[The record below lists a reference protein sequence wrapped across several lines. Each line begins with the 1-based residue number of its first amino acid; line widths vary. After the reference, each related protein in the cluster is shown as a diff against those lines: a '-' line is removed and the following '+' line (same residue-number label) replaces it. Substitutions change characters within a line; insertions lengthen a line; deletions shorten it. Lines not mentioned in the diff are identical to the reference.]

1 MPEFIHNFTRG
12 KMESDLD
19 ERMVPNG
26 SYRDA
31 LNVTVATSEASN
43 VGALQNLKGNTERKG
58 YTSDEDWSS
67 NYISSYSNPVC
78 IGSIR
83 HEPTECIYWFIASDS
98 VSTIA
103 EYNTKTKIVS
113 PVLIDKKNI
122 LNFTKDQHITGINIV
137 DDLLFFTDN
146 KTEPK
151 KINIKKFKAGTNS
164 TSFNVHTKI
173 PTFNSSSQDWT
184 YNSSGADFTEADI
197 TVIKKSPLYAPKID
211 ISTST
216 RSAAGQELPGTGVTP
231 VTVTYD
237 GSALGAGGSEN
248 NIDGEPI
255 APLWYNFT
263 YVNEPSTTFLA
274 AQYRPLPT
282 YGEWFADQELA
293 AEQGTDPVFPANM
306 ETVTIGPFNQS
317 VQNSWQQDDIIVLNG
332 SNIDDDNNTNEYQ
345 IRIKID
351 SVNGQYIVGKI
362 QSIPKKIL
370 RFSPFEVINTIQTPV
385 GLIVWEALLEE
396 KDPMFEFEFP
406 RFAYRWKYEN
416 NEYSCFSPF
425 TEVVFEGDDFE
436 YLSSD
441 GYNLGMQNHIRSL
454 IIKDWDWGSQEVIE
468 LDILFKKSRSNNIY
482 VVDTIKDKSITSFEL
497 KTELIGQTVESNQIL
512 RPFDNV
518 PKKALAQEISANRLI
533 YANYVQNITTPKCTI
548 ELDVDSSEHPGEG
561 PGLDAN
567 GNEITP
573 ANQDFRRPFPSIKT
587 IRNYQLGIVFQDIYG
602 RQTPVFTNPSAT
614 YNLGKE
620 NAQRT
625 NKFLAKLNQVNLPQ
639 EITHAKYFI
648 KDISNEYY
656 NLALDRFYP
665 AEDGNVWLSFPS
677 SERNK
682 VDEETYLILKKQHDN
697 DNPSIGPCR
706 YKILDI
712 SSKVPDF
719 VATTP
724 KAISIAECKV
734 KAGFA
739 ENFSQIRFTGPTVDE
754 NPDFRNGFKGD
765 RFIEITVGGAKT
777 DLFGIDSGGPKSSD
791 DDEYLVNLDK
801 GMDSSASFMGVNG
814 LAIDTDVTIKILEN
828 KVERLPEYE
837 GRFFVKINR
846 DTDFETNIEKSFSA
860 LEKTYSIVGSIKEN
874 SDVISAGNCSN
885 CLGNCFQNFSNP
897 NGDGWKRG
905 FYWRDEGETDDD
917 NIYGIG
923 NEDGKYKLCGAYG
936 GNGHGNGG
944 YSGSP
949 ANSDP
954 GPDQNMWEVY
964 DPPRQNNNVLSIVYV
979 GRKTLNEEEFGNRD
993 GYVGQP
999 MTDAQEG
1006 RAVQL
1011 YGRGS
1016 YAGEKSQ
1023 VYTIKRVYRN
1033 GTFRGAIENATL
1045 DGSNQKDKD
1054 MNYHFSLCLILDK
1067 DITEHWVGTTKAE
1080 LIANVGGFNL
1090 LEEETRENNTILSS
1104 TNPAIFE
1111 TEPKEAVD
1119 IDIYYEASKAYP
1131 ISEINGTS
1139 AKALDYFNVYSFGNA
1154 VESDRIRDDF
1164 NAAKI
1169 GKGVKVSSIFE
1180 GPYAEERRS
1189 SGLIFSGIYNS
1200 LTGINRTNQFIQA
1213 EPITK
1218 DLNPEYGS
1226 IQKLHSKN
1234 TNLVTLCE
1242 DKCLSILANKDA
1254 LFNADGNVNVT
1265 SNKAV
1270 LGQAVPYAGEFGI
1283 STNPESFADYGFR
1296 SYFADKNRG
1305 TVIRLSQ
1312 DGITQIALKGMS
1324 DFFSDNLPVCN
1335 KIIGSYNDDKEVYNI
1350 TLDNLTEEW
1359 QDKLSATPRDKT
1371 NCEVPDDESDNIKT
1385 TTVSFKE
1392 TVDGWP
1398 SRKSYYSK
1406 TGDTIY
1412 PLESGVSINDKYYT
1426 FNKGLIW
1433 EHASNDT
1440 YSNFYGEQ
1448 YDCSVNVIINDVNE
1462 SIKGFKTLNYSGTAS
1477 RAYKYGTSTGLSNL
1491 TIAQIV
1497 DQQISP
1503 SVINSETSTPGWY
1516 TNYINT
1522 DMEEGQIKEFVKK
1535 ENKYFNKIKG
1545 LKTFYNDNCDNN
1557 VDSSAFPTQGIGFA
1571 TISGG
1576 APTTFNITIS
1586 VDNSCSTV
1594 GDQTPDVYNKFWY
1607 IWSRKGNNTDIRP
1620 ETTDQNVKCAIEN
1633 FYSQYA
1639 STSDYNQV
1647 EKLAYDFRYF
1657 SSSGVNVGTS
1667 LYYNNEPYDS
1677 IDSTLNG
1684 KYLYIDAGVD
1694 VFATP
1699 ENAALNINDNSESV
1713 PDNYYV
1719 VTIQNGQITSK
1730 VQYNTLDACGPA
1742 PEPDAQFRV
1751 MTGMC
1756 TRDNTHSIDFMTD
1769 YSSDA
1774 PNTRPQSAKCAIICF
1789 IHVPC
1794 GGHGT
1799 PNINQI
1805 GTNFKYFASDGIEVG
1820 TQLYNEDGV
1829 ALGANENGV
1838 LLYNDQGP
1846 GAGQHWYIAIINL
1859 VSNAHW
1865 ANHLDNWKFIVYENG
1880 IITSIVNTNTLN
1892 NC

>member
-1 MPEFIHNFTRG
+1 
-12 KMESDLD
+12 MESDLD

-31 LNVTVATSEASN
+31 LNITVSTSESSN
-43 VGALQNLKGNTERKG
+43 VGALQNLKGNTEKKG
-58 YTSDEDWSS
+58 YSSSVDWSS
-67 NYISSYSNPVC
+67 NYISNYSDPVC

-83 HEPTECIYWFIASDS
+83 HEPTECIYWFIASDN

-164 TSFNVHTKI
+164 TSFNIHTKI

-184 YNSSGADFTEADI
+184 YNSSGNDFTEADI
-197 TVIKKSPLYAPKID
+197 AVIKKSPLYAPKID

-237 GSALGAGGSEN
+237 GSALGAGGSQN
-248 NIDGEPI
+248 NIDGSPI

-263 YVNEPSTTFLA
+263 YVNEPSTSFLA

-282 YGEWFADQELA
+282 YGEWVADQELA
-293 AEQGTDPVFPANM
+293 AEEGSDPVFATNM

-317 VQNSWQQDDIIVLNG
+317 VQSSWQQDDVIVLNG

-345 IRIKID
+345 VRIKID

-370 RFSPFEVINTIQTPV
+370 RFAPFEEINTIQTPV

-396 KDPMFEFEFP
+396 KEPMFEFEFP

-454 IIKDWDWGSQEVIE
+454 IIKDWSWGSQEVVE

-482 VVDTIKDKSITSFEL
+482 VVDTIKDKSVTSFEL
-497 KTELIGQTVESNQIL
+497 KTELIGKTVESNQLL

-518 PKKALAQEISANRLI
+518 PKKALGQEISANRLI

-548 ELDVDSSEHPGEG
+548 ELDVNSSEHPGEG
-561 PGLDAN
+561 PELNAN
-567 GNEITP
+567 GDEITP
-573 ANQDFRRPFPSIKT
+573 ANQDFRRPFSSIKT

-614 YNLGKE
+614 YNLSKE

-682 VDEETYLILKKQHDN
+682 VDEETYLILKKQHDS
-697 DNPSIGPCR
+697 DTPSIGPCR

-724 KAISIAECKV
+724 KAISIAACKV

-739 ENFSQIRFTGPTVDE
+739 EDFSQIRFTGPAVGE
-754 NPDFRNGFKGD
+754 NPDFREGFKGD

-777 DLFGIDSGGPKSSD
+777 DLFGIESGGPTSSAD
-791 DDEYLVNLDK
+791 EEYLVNLDK

-814 LAIDTDVTIKILEN
+814 LAIDTNVTIKILEN

-846 DTDFETNIEKSFSA
+846 DTDFETNIEKPFKA
-860 LEKTYSIVGSIKEN
+860 LEKSYSIVGSIKEN
-874 SDVISAGNCSN
+874 SDRVGANS
-885 CLGNCFQNFSNP
+885 LGNCFQNFQDGFWSP
-897 NGDGWKRG
+897 DGDHQKKG

-917 NIYGIG
+917 NTFGID
-923 NEDGKYKLCGAYG
+923 NEDAKYKLCGAYG

-944 YSGSP
+944 YNGSP

-954 GPDQNMWEVY
+954 GPDQKMWKVY

-979 GRKTLNEEEFGNRD
+979 GKNNLDENSFKARD
-993 GYVGQP
+993 GYVGEP

-1006 RAVQL
+1006 RAVEL

-1023 VYTIKRVYRN
+1023 IYTIKRAYRN
-1033 GTFRGAIENATL
+1033 GTFRGAIENMTL

-1067 DITEHWVGTTKAE
+1067 DISEGWVGTTKAE

-1104 TNPAIFE
+1104 TNPAVFE

-1131 ISEINGTS
+1131 ISELNGTA

-1154 VESDRIRDDF
+1154 IESDRIRDDY
-1164 NAAKI
+1164 NAPRI

-1180 GPYAEERRS
+1180 GPYAEERRG

-1200 LTGINRTNQFIQA
+1200 LTGINRTNQFLQA

-1270 LGQAVPYAGEFGI
+1270 LGQATPYAGEFGI

-1312 DGITQIALKGMS
+1312 DGITQIALKGMG

-1335 KIIGSYNDDKEVYNI
+1335 KIIGSYNDDKENYNI

-1359 QDKLSATPRDKT
+1359 QDKLSATPKDKT
-1371 NCEVPDDESDNIKT
+1371 NCDVPDDASDNILT

-1392 TVDGWP
+1392 TVDGWT

-1406 TGDTIY
+1406 TGSTVY
-1412 PLESGVSINDKYYT
+1412 PLESGISINDKYYT

-1433 EHASNDT
+1433 EHASNSV
-1440 YSNFYGEQ
+1440 YNNFYGAQ
-1448 YDCSVNVIINDVNE
+1448 YDSSVNVIINDVNE
-1462 SIKGFKTLNYSGTAS
+1462 SIKGFKTLNYSGSES
-1477 RAYKYGTSTGLSNL
+1477 RAYRYGTSTGLSNL
-1491 TIAQIV
+1491 SIAQVV

-1503 SVINSETSTPGWY
+1503 TIINSETSTPGWY

-1545 LKTFYNDNCDNN
+1545 LKTFYKDNCDNN
-1557 VDSSAFPTQGIGFA
+1557 IDSSAFPTQGLGNA

-1576 APTTFNITIS
+1576 AVTTFNVTVS
-1586 VDNSCSTV
+1586 VDADCSNTGSQV
-1594 GDQTPDVYNKFWY
+1594 PNAFNKIWY
-1607 IWSRKGNNTDIRP
+1607 LWAGKGFNTDIRP

-1633 FYSQYA
+1633 FYNQYA
-1639 STSDYNQV
+1639 VGETNINKTSFEFN
-1647 EKLAYDFRYF
+1647 YF
-1657 SSSGVNVGTS
+1657 EDSGVNVGTS
-1667 LYYNNEPYDS
+1667 LFYSFEPYS
-1677 IDSTLNG
+1677 LIGNEWNG
-1684 KYLYIDAGVD
+1684 KYLYIEADAD
-1694 VFATP
+1694 SFSTP
-1699 ENAALNINDNSESV
+1699 SDAALNANNISFPVPNNYFILTVQNS
-1713 PDNYYV
+1713 
-1719 VTIQNGQITSK
+1719 QIISK
-1730 VQYNTLDACGPA
+1730 VQYNTLAACDPSNT
-1742 PEPDAQFRV
+1742 PDVSFRV
-1751 MTGMC
+1751 TTGLV
-1756 TRDNTHSIDFMTD
+1756 TKDNINSLDFRTA

-1774 PNTRPQSAKCAIICF
+1774 PATRAQSAKCGILNF
-1789 IHVPC
+1789 INLPT
-1794 GGHGT
+1794 GYGT
-1799 PNINQI
+1799 PNINLI
-1805 GTNFKYFASDGIEVG
+1805 GTQFKYFSSAGIQVG
-1820 TQLYNEDGV
+1820 TQLYNSNGTIMSSSDDGV
-1829 ALGANENGV
+1829 FLWNDTTPPAAGGV
-1838 LLYNDQGP
+1838 QWYVNLYNM
-1846 GAGQHWYIAIINL
+1846 A
-1859 VSNAHW
+1859 SNAQW
-1865 ANHLDNWKFIVYENG
+1865 LNHPDNYKLVAYENG
-1880 IITSIVNTNTLN
+1880 IITSITNTNSLN